1 MASLTDSSFARVTDT
16 VAALRG
22 GGRGWTL
29 VAVAGGWFFALGLR
43 FVIPALLP
51 AIRADFPV
59 SETVAGAA
67 ITLLWV
73 TYAVMQFP
81 AGVLIDRIG
90 ERTLLAT
97 GAVAGGLT
105 MLVYA
110 VSPTFAVFLV
120 ATGAYGL
127 ASGLYGPPRG
137 TALSRIYAGNDGAAF
152 GIVLATGS
160 IGAALLPP
168 LSTYATGLVGWRGA
182 LALTAPGFL
191 LAGVALR
198 RFVPKRDSSDEPE
211 TAPPEPDG
219 TGTDGAGEA
228 DAEPS
233 TGTRLRAYAGA
244 VRDAVAS
251 RTVGLALLG
260 TMLMLFAFQGLTAF
274 LTTYLVTAKGLSE
287 TTAGTL
293 FGLLFLSAAVFQSA
307 GGALADRYGHGR
319 VLAVVAFA
327 GVPPLVA
334 LPYADTL
341 AGLVAVVLLLGMRL
355 SVGPISNAYIVSLL
369 PTDVRGTA
377 WGAIRTTLFV
387 VGSLGSTAVG
397 AMADYDLYA
406 TAFFALAALTGVAGV
421 IYLSLP
427 ERSEVTVGS
436 ESGDL

>member
-1 MASLTDSSFARVTDT
+1 MTRVTDT

-22 GGRGWTL
+22 NGRGWTL

-43 FVIPALLP
+43 FVVPAILP

-81 AGVLIDRIG
+81 AGVLIDRVG
-90 ERTLLAT
+90 ERTLLVA

-105 MLVYA
+105 MAVYA

-152 GIVLATGS
+152 GIVLAAGS
-160 IGAALLPP
+160 VGAALLPP
-168 LSTYATGLVGWRGA
+168 AATYAAGLVGWRGA
-182 LALTAPGFL
+182 LALTVPGFL
-191 LAGVALR
+191 LAGAALW
-198 RFVPKRDSSDEPE
+198 RFVPARDSTPAAQSDV
-211 TAPPEPDG
+211 EPDPDS
-219 TGTDGAGEA
+219 TPTDE
-228 DAEPS
+228 
-233 TGTRLRAYAGA
+233 RLRASAGA

-251 RTVGLALLG
+251 RAVGLPLAG

-293 FGLLFLSAAVFQSA
+293 FGLLFLSAAVFQST

-319 VLAVVAFA
+319 VLAAVAFL
-327 GVPPLVA
+327 GVPPLLA
-334 LPYADTL
+334 LPYAHTR
-341 AGLVAVVLLLGMRL
+341 AALVPVVLLLGMRL
-355 SVGPISNAYIVSLL
+355 SVGPISNAYIVSVL
-369 PTDVRGTA
+369 PSEVRGSA
-377 WGAIRTTLFV
+377 WGAIRTALFV

-397 AMADYDLYA
+397 AMADHDLYTA
-406 TAFFALAALTGVAGV
+406 AFFVLAALTAVAGL
-421 IYLSLP
+421 IYLGLP
-427 ERSEVTVGS
+427 ERRAVAAAHAD
-436 ESGDL
+436 SG

>member
-1 MASLTDSSFARVTDT
+1 MVSRTDSSFARVTDT

-81 AGVLIDRIG
+81 AGVLIDRVG
-90 ERTLLAT
+90 ERALLVT

-105 MLVYA
+105 MAVYA
-110 VSPTFAVFLV
+110 LSPTFAVFLV

-152 GIVLATGS
+152 GIVLAAGS

-168 LSTYATGLVGWRGA
+168 VATYASGLVGWRGA
-182 LALTAPGFL
+182 LALTVPGFL
-191 LAGVALR
+191 LAGAALR
-198 RFVPKRDSSDEPE
+198 RFVPRR
-211 TAPPEPDG
+211 
-219 TGTDGAGEA
+219 
-228 DAEPS
+228 DAEQTDDAPDP
-233 TGTRLRAYAGA
+233 GPDAAGKRARIRAYAGA

-251 RTVGLALLG
+251 RTVGLALVG

-287 TTAGTL
+287 AVAGTL

-319 VLAVVAFA
+319 VLAAVAFA

-334 LPYADTL
+334 LPYADSL
-341 AGLVAVVLLLGMRL
+341 AVLVAVVLFLGMRL

-377 WGAIRTTLFV
+377 WGAVRTTLFV

-397 AMADYDLYA
+397 AMADYDRYT
-406 TAFFALAALTGVAGV
+406 TAFFLLAGLTGIAGV

-427 ERSEVTVGS
+427 EREDVAVGH
-436 ESGDL
+436 ESGDV